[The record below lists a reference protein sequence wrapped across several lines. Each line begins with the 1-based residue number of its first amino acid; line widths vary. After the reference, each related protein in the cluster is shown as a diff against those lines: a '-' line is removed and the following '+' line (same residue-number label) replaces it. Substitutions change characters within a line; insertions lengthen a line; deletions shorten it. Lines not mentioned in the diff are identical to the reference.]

1 MKTSELLELLAQDH
15 IDEKELP
22 ELLVAALTK
31 MKKRIATAESC
42 TGGLVSGAI
51 TSVSGASGVFD
62 CGVCTYANHIKH
74 KLVGVREETLSTY
87 GAVSDRTAA
96 EMARGVRLLAGADI
110 GISTTG
116 IAGPL
121 GGTIYKPVGLVY
133 IGIST
138 ELGLHTEKMLLG
150 ENNADRDRI
159 RELAVTAAL
168 YCALKEMRSRKQKSC
183 KKEPSVRRWF
193 SLDERLII
201 YINRMMIVKK

>member
-1 MKTSELLELLAQDH
+1 MKTSEFLELLAQEN
-15 IDEKELP
+15 IKEDDLP
-22 ELLVAALTK
+22 ELLVNALTK
-31 MKKRIATAESC
+31 AKKRIATAESC
-42 TGGLVSGAI
+42 TGGMISSAI

-62 CGVCTYANHIKH
+62 CGVCTYANFIKH
-74 KLVGVREETLSTY
+74 KLLGVRDETLATY

-150 ENNADRDRI
+150 ENNADRERI

-168 YCALKEMRSRKQKSC
+168 YFALKETEK
-183 KKEPSVRRWF
+183 
-193 SLDERLII
+193 L
-201 YINRMMIVKK
+201 

>member
-1 MKTSELLELLAQDH
+1 MKTTELLELMAQENINAADLPTLLAD
-15 IDEKELP
+15 
-22 ELLVAALTK
+22 ALTK
-31 MKKRIATAESC
+31 KKKRIATAESC

-74 KLVGVREETLSTY
+74 KIIGVREETLSTY

-121 GGTIYKPVGLVY
+121 GGTMYKPVGLVY

-138 ELGLHTEKMLLG
+138 EMGLHTEKMLLG
-150 ENNADRDRI
+150 ENGADRERI

-168 YCALKEMRSRKQKSC
+168 YFALKETEKM
-183 KKEPSVRRWF
+183 
-193 SLDERLII
+193 
-201 YINRMMIVKK
+201 

>member
-1 MKTSELLELLAQDH
+1 MKTSEFLELLAQEH
-15 IDEKELP
+15 IEEKDLP
-22 ELLVAALTK
+22 ALLVGALSK
-31 MKKRIATAESC
+31 QKKRIATAESC

-62 CGVCTYANHIKH
+62 CGICTYANHIKH

-96 EMARGVRLLAGADI
+96 EMARGIRLLANADI

-138 ELGLHTEKMLLG
+138 EMGLHTEKMLLG
-150 ENNADRDRI
+150 ENGADRERI

-168 YCALKEMRSRKQKSC
+168 YFALKETDKLSKAQ
-183 KKEPSVRRWF
+183 VW
-193 SLDERLII
+193 
-201 YINRMMIVKK
+201 